1 MVILYKILRYIVIAI
16 ICLFIA
22 FIALLVYL
30 FVTQANIEQVN
41 YIEGCQS
48 DDALT
53 VYCDFQNPEDL
64 SALPDGRHILVSE
77 FGAITPL
84 SPVNV
89 RGNLSLLD
97 TTDGTKKNIE
107 IEMSD
112 NVWGDPECERE
123 NMIFSPHGIDT
134 NQRLDGSYQLA
145 IVNHMPTETIELF
158 ELIEINDAWSLIWRG
173 CVDAPEHGYFN
184 DVALKSNGS
193 FYVSQMYDK
202 NISLLM
208 LAVMDTTKED
218 TGYVYHWTIKNGF
231 KRLINTDG
239 AFPNGVELSNDE
251 SNLFINYAFG
261 NKISKYNLSS
271 KTIEASFSMN
281 GIPDNITIDGDY
293 LWVGAQDYSGL
304 DSLIY
309 CGVFAKDIFE
319 DPMINQCPL
328 PFAAYHLKQS
338 DLSLVNSYKYS
349 NTVMGTA
356 TVALS
361 VNGQLYFGTYHG
373 DRIASVEI
381 SKE

>member
-64 SALPDGRHILVSE
+64 AALPDGRHILVSE

-97 TTDGTKKNIE
+97 TTNGTKKNIE
-107 IEMSD
+107 IEMSN

-145 IVNHMPTETIELF
+145 IVNHMPTETIEFF

-173 CVDAPEHGYFN
+173 CVDAPAHGYFN

-218 TGYVYHWTIKNGF
+218 TGYVYHWTRKKGF

-271 KTIEASFSMN
+271 KTIEASFKMN

-293 LWVGAQDYSGL
+293 LWVGTQDYSGL

-309 CGVFAKDIFE
+309 CGVFAKDTFE

-349 NTVMGTA
+349 NTVMGTV

-361 VNGQLYFGTYHG
+361 MNGQLYFGTYHG
-373 DRIASVEI
+373 DRIASVDL

>member
-16 ICLFIA
+16 ICFLIA
-22 FIALLVYL
+22 FISLLTYL

-41 YIEGCQS
+41 YIEGCES
-48 DDALT
+48 DDTLT

-64 SALPDGRHILVSE
+64 AVLPDGRHILVSE
-77 FGAITPL
+77 FGAIIPL

-112 NVWGDPECERE
+112 NVWGDPECKRE
-123 NMIFSPHGIDT
+123 NMILSPHGIDI

-158 ELIEINDAWSLIWRG
+158 ELIEINDAWSLRWKG
-173 CVDAPEHGYFN
+173 CVDAPVHGYFN
-184 DVALKSNGS
+184 DVALMSNGS

-208 LAVMDTTKED
+208 LAVLDTTKED
-218 TGYVYHWTIKNGF
+218 TGYVYHWTRQNGF
-231 KRLINTDG
+231 ERLINTDG

-271 KTIEASFSMN
+271 KTIEASFNMN

-293 LWVGAQDYSGL
+293 LWVGTQDYSGL

-309 CGVFAKDIFE
+309 CGVFAKDTFE

-349 NTVMGTA
+349 NTVMGTV

-361 VNGQLYFGTYHG
+361 MNGQLYFGTYHG
-373 DRIASVEI
+373 DRIASVDL

>member
-16 ICLFIA
+16 ICFFIA
-22 FIALLVYL
+22 FISLLTYL

-48 DDALT
+48 DDTLT

-64 SALPDGRHILVSE
+64 AVLPDGRHILVSE
-77 FGAITPL
+77 FGAIIPL

-97 TTDGTKKNIE
+97 TKDGTKKTIE

-112 NVWGDPECERE
+112 NVWGDPECERG
-123 NMIFSPHGIDT
+123 NMILSPHGIDI

-158 ELIEINDAWSLIWRG
+158 ELIEINDAWSLRWKG

-184 DVALKSNGS
+184 DVALMSNGS

-208 LAVMDTTKED
+208 LAFLDSTKED
-218 TGYVYHWTIKNGF
+218 TGYVYHWTRQNGF
-231 KRLINTDG
+231 ERLINTDG

-293 LWVGAQDYSGL
+293 LWVGTQDYSGL

-309 CGVFAKDIFE
+309 CGVFAKDTFE

-349 NTVMGTA
+349 NTVMGTV

-373 DRIASVEI
+373 DRIASVDL

>member
-30 FVTQANIEQVN
+30 FVSQANIQQVN

-64 SALPDGRHILVSE
+64 AALPDGRHILVSE

-123 NMIFSPHGIDT
+123 NMIFSPHGIDI
-134 NQRLDGSYQLA
+134 NQRIDGSYQLA

-158 ELIEINDAWSLIWRG
+158 ELIEINDAWSLTWRG
-173 CVDAPEHGYFN
+173 CVDAPAHGYFN

-218 TGYVYHWTIKNGF
+218 TGYVYHWTRKNGF

>member
-30 FVTQANIEQVN
+30 FVTQTNIEQVN

-64 SALPDGRHILVSE
+64 AALPDGRHILVSE

-123 NMIFSPHGIDT
+123 NMIFSPHGIDI
-134 NQRLDGSYQLA
+134 NQRIDGSYQLA
-145 IVNHMPTETIELF
+145 IINHMPTETIELF
-158 ELIEINDAWSLIWRG
+158 ELIEINDAWSLTWRG
-173 CVDAPEHGYFN
+173 CVDAPAHGYFN

-218 TGYVYHWTIKNGF
+218 TGYVYHWTRKKGF

>member
-64 SALPDGRHILVSE
+64 AVLPDGRHILVSE

-89 RGNLSLLD
+89 RGSLSLLD

-112 NVWGDPECERE
+112 NAWGDPECERE

-134 NQRLDGSYQLA
+134 NQRLDGSYQVA
-145 IVNHMPTETIELF
+145 IVNHMPTETIEFF

-173 CVDAPEHGYFN
+173 CVDAPGHGYFN

-218 TGYVYHWTIKNGF
+218 TGYVYHWTRKKGF

-261 NKISKYNLSS
+261 L
-271 KTIEASFSMN
+271 
-281 GIPDNITIDGDY
+281 
-293 LWVGAQDYSGL
+293 
-304 DSLIY
+304 SLIH
-309 CGVFAKDIFE
+309 I
-319 DPMINQCPL
+319 
-328 PFAAYHLKQS
+328 
-338 DLSLVNSYKYS
+338 
-349 NTVMGTA
+349 
-356 TVALS
+356 
-361 VNGQLYFGTYHG
+361 
-373 DRIASVEI
+373 
-381 SKE
+381 

>member
-16 ICLFIA
+16 ICFFIA
-22 FIALLVYL
+22 FISLLTYL

-48 DDALT
+48 DDTLT

-64 SALPDGRHILVSE
+64 AVLPDGRHILVSE
-77 FGAITPL
+77 FGAIIPL

-123 NMIFSPHGIDT
+123 NMILSPHGIDI

-158 ELIEINDAWSLIWRG
+158 ELIEINDAWSLRWKG
-173 CVDAPEHGYFN
+173 CVDAPVHGYFN
-184 DVALKSNGS
+184 DVALMSNGS
-193 FYVSQMYDK
+193 FFVSQMYDK

-208 LAVMDTTKED
+208 LAVLDTTKED
-218 TGYVYHWTIKNGF
+218 TGYVYHWTRQNGF
-231 KRLINTDG
+231 ERLINTDG

-271 KTIEASFSMN
+271 KTIEASFNMN

-293 LWVGAQDYSGL
+293 LWVGTQDYSGL

-309 CGVFAKDIFE
+309 CGAFAKDTFE

-349 NTVMGTA
+349 NTVMGTV

-361 VNGQLYFGTYHG
+361 MNGQLYFGTYHG
-373 DRIASVEI
+373 DRIASVDL

>member
-16 ICLFIA
+16 ICFFIA
-22 FIALLVYL
+22 FISLLTYL

-48 DDALT
+48 DDTLT

-64 SALPDGRHILVSE
+64 AVLPDGRHILVSE
-77 FGAITPL
+77 FGAIIPL

-123 NMIFSPHGIDT
+123 NMILSPHGIDI

-158 ELIEINDAWSLIWRG
+158 ELIEINDAWSLRWKG
-173 CVDAPEHGYFN
+173 CVDAPVHGYFN
-184 DVALKSNGS
+184 DVALMSNGS

-208 LAVMDTTKED
+208 LAVLDTTKED
-218 TGYVYHWTIKNGF
+218 TGYVYHWTRQNGF
-231 KRLINTDG
+231 ERLINTDG

-271 KTIEASFSMN
+271 KTIEASFNMN
-281 GIPDNITIDGDY
+281 GIPDNITIDGDH
-293 LWVGAQDYSGL
+293 LWVGTQDYSGL

-309 CGVFAKDIFE
+309 CGVFAKDTFE

-349 NTVMGTA
+349 NTVMGTV

-361 VNGQLYFGTYHG
+361 MNGQLYFGTYHG
-373 DRIASVEI
+373 DRIASVDL

>member
-64 SALPDGRHILVSE
+64 AALPDGRHILVSE

-123 NMIFSPHGIDT
+123 NMIFSPHGIDI
-134 NQRLDGSYQLA
+134 NQRIDGSYQLA

-173 CVDAPEHGYFN
+173 CVDAPAHGYFN

>member
-64 SALPDGRHILVSE
+64 AALPDGRHILVSE

-97 TTDGTKKNIE
+97 TTNGTKKNIE

-123 NMIFSPHGIDT
+123 NMIFSPHGIDI
-134 NQRLDGSYQLA
+134 NQRLDGSYELA

-158 ELIEINDAWSLIWRG
+158 ELIEINDTWSLTWRG
-173 CVDAPEHGYFN
+173 CVDAPAHGYFN

>member
-158 ELIEINDAWSLIWRG
+158 ELIEINDAWSLRWKG
-173 CVDAPEHGYFN
+173 CVDAPVHGYFN
-184 DVALKSNGS
+184 DVALMSNGS

-208 LAVMDTTKED
+208 LAVLDTTKED
-218 TGYVYHWTIKNGF
+218 TGYVYHWTRQNGF
-231 KRLINTDG
+231 ERLINTDG

-271 KTIEASFSMN
+271 KTIEASFNMN
-281 GIPDNITIDGDY
+281 GIPDNITIDGDH
-293 LWVGAQDYSGL
+293 LWVGTQDYSGL

-309 CGVFAKDIFE
+309 CGVFAKDTFE

-349 NTVMGTA
+349 NTVMGTV

-361 VNGQLYFGTYHG
+361 MNGQLYFGTYHG
-373 DRIASVEI
+373 DRIASVDL

>member
-64 SALPDGRHILVSE
+64 AALPDGRHILVSE

-158 ELIEINDAWSLIWRG
+158 ELIEINDAWSLRWKG
-173 CVDAPEHGYFN
+173 CVDAPVHGYFN
-184 DVALKSNGS
+184 DVALMSNGS

-208 LAVMDTTKED
+208 LAVLDSTKED
-218 TGYVYHWTIKNGF
+218 TGYVYHWTRQNGF
-231 KRLINTDG
+231 ERLINTDG

-271 KTIEASFSMN
+271 KTIEASFKMN

-293 LWVGAQDYSGL
+293 LWVGTQDYSGL

-309 CGVFAKDIFE
+309 CGVFAKDTFE

-349 NTVMGTA
+349 NTVMGTV

-373 DRIASVEI
+373 DRIASVDL

>member
-16 ICLFIA
+16 ICFFIA
-22 FIALLVYL
+22 FISLLTYL

-48 DDALT
+48 DDTLT

-64 SALPDGRHILVSE
+64 AVLPDGRHILVSE
-77 FGAITPL
+77 FGAIIPL

-123 NMIFSPHGIDT
+123 NMILSPHGIDI

-158 ELIEINDAWSLIWRG
+158 ELIEINDAWSLRWKG

-184 DVALKSNGS
+184 DVALMSNGS

-208 LAVMDTTKED
+208 LAVLDTTKED
-218 TGYVYHWTIKNGF
+218 TGYVYHWTRQNGF
-231 KRLINTDG
+231 ERLINTDG

-271 KTIEASFSMN
+271 KTIEASFNMN

-293 LWVGAQDYSGL
+293 LWVGTQDYSGL

-309 CGVFAKDIFE
+309 CGVFAKDTFE

-349 NTVMGTA
+349 NTVMGTV

-361 VNGQLYFGTYHG
+361 MNGQLYFGTYHG
-373 DRIASVEI
+373 DRIASVDL